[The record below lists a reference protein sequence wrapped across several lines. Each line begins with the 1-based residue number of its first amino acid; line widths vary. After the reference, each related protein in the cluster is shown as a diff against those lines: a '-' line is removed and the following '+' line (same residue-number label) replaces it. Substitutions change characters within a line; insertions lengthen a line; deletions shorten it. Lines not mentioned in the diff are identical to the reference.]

1 MVIRPSIEYAFYTTT
16 FSIPDVRE
24 MNKLL
29 IKVTKAIHILTTST
43 LNICTQL
50 PQETFGTEACSLLPR
65 YATTMSEHLTQ
76 TLNDPCPLG
85 QIYQGLMKFIVTKYG
100 GVEYLPLLKPQA
112 CVRSPTKRHQLVDRT
127 QPRTHNK
134 LNNLTYQRPSNGQD

>member
-1 MVIRPSIEYAFYTTT
+1 MSHPKKPPQWKLEKKNTQNATLLLSPASHQQKIKVLNMVIRPGIEYAFYATP

-24 MNKLL
+24 MDKLL
-29 IKVTKAIHILTTST
+29 IKYTKAIRSLTTST
-43 LNICTQL
+43 LNIFNQL

-85 QIYQGLMKFIVTKYG
+85 Q
-100 GVEYLPLLKPQA
+100 
-112 CVRSPTKRHQLVDRT
+112 
-127 QPRTHNK
+127 N
-134 LNNLTYQRPSNGQD
+134 

>member
-1 MVIRPSIEYAFYTTT
+1 MVIRPGIEYAFYATP

-24 MNKLL
+24 MDKLL
-29 IKVTKAIHILTTST
+29 IKYTKAIRSLTTST
-43 LNICTQL
+43 LNIFNQL

-85 QIYQGLMKFIVTKYG
+85 Q
-100 GVEYLPLLKPQA
+100 
-112 CVRSPTKRHQLVDRT
+112 
-127 QPRTHNK
+127 N
-134 LNNLTYQRPSNGQD
+134 